1 MSDEVNHKGV
11 LRYDQM
17 VEQALRQVVR
27 QSLQYAAS
35 NGLPGDHHFYITFST
50 EHPGVEMP
58 PHLRAQYPTEMTIVL
73 QYQFWDLDVGDE
85 GFSVRLS
92 FADKPERLV
101 VPFSALTAFADPSV
115 RFGLQFESGSEP
127 SFAGDD
133 GGTQLKLPD
142 LPQSAA
148 APNGQLS
155 GEPEDSIPED
165 LDDDDEKVV
174 TLDRFRKK

>member
-1 MSDEVNHKGV
+1 MSDDTTYEGV

-35 NGLPGDHHFYITFST
+35 KGLPGDHHFYITFST
-50 EHPGVEMP
+50 EHPGVEIP

-85 GFSVRLS
+85 GFSVKLS
-92 FADKPERLV
+92 FADKPERLA

-115 RFGLQFESGSEP
+115 RFGLQFESGGER
-127 SFAGDD
+127 SFAGED

-142 LPQSAA
+142 LPQTAA
-148 APNGQLS
+148 GAGVPVTGD
-155 GEPEDSIPED
+155 PEDTMPED
-165 LDDDDEKVV
+165 LGDDDEKVV